1 MSLQIQLRCIERIR
15 MNKHKAIA
23 LKHCTCSK
31 RKIVTYFIL
40 IKVLEMQG
48 GLRKRLISDIKRL
61 RKFYEG

>member
-1 MSLQIQLRCIERIR
+1 
-15 MNKHKAIA
+15 MNKHKAIT